1 MSLYVTLPKL
11 SWWKKLTQKRL
22 PTGYQA
28 GLTLNRIEKDIAPYE
43 CEWGAPGVLL
53 INLPQGIK
61 VEVTERVKTL
71 FMAFIVH
78 SRFAVSGKCD
88 NALVAQIDVKTAGSA
103 RKKQVHFTTQHA
115 DGTLLVES
123 LEQYPVIR
131 QTLEELDFTH
141 CHIVVK
147 NGFWRCEIEPYTAS
161 EMVSRIPAARR
172 YLRLTDQQRHR
183 LLSALQLVSQLMSQQ
198 ASQS

>member
-28 GLTLNRIEKDIAPYE
+28 GLTLNRIEKDIAPYV

-53 INLPQGIK
+53 IQLPQGIK

-88 NALVAQIDVKTAGSA
+88 SALVAQIDVKTAGSA
-103 RKKQVHFTTQHA
+103 RKKQVRFTSQQA
-115 DGTLLVES
+115 DGQPFIES

-131 QTLEELDFTH
+131 QTFEELDFTY
-141 CHIVVK
+141 CHIAVE
-147 NGFWRCEIEPYTAS
+147 NGVWRCEIEPYTAS
-161 EMVSRIPAARR
+161 EMVSRIPTARR
-172 YLRLTDQQRHR
+172 YLRLTNQQRHR
-183 LLSALQLVSQLMSQQ
+183 LLSALQLISQLITQHVSHR
-198 ASQS
+198 

>member
-11 SWWKKLTQKRL
+11 SWWKKLTQKHL

-141 CHIVVK
+141 CHIAVK
-147 NGFWRCEIEPYTAS
+147 NGVWRCEIEPYTAS

>member
-28 GLTLNRIEKDIAPYE
+28 GLTLNRIEKDIAPYV

-53 INLPQGIK
+53 IQLPQGIK

-78 SRFAVSGKCD
+78 SRFAVSGVCD
-88 NALVAQIDVKTAGSA
+88 KTLAADIDVKTAGSA
-103 RKKQVHFTTQHA
+103 RKKQVRFTSQQA
-115 DGTLLVES
+115 DGQPFIES

-131 QTLEELDFTH
+131 QTFEELDFTY
-141 CHIVVK
+141 CHIAVK
-147 NGFWRCEIEPYTAS
+147 NGVWRCEIEPYTAS

-172 YLRLTDQQRHR
+172 YLRLTNQQRHR
-183 LLSALQLVSQLMSQQ
+183 LLSALQLISQLITQHVSHR
-198 ASQS
+198 